1 MPFTFSPAPQQ
12 ELAKSQE
19 AALDRARFPRYG
31 RYLEDFVPGTVF
43 EHPRGFT
50 IDKGVARSFAA
61 AFLHAN
67 PLYLNDEYAKAHGFP
82 TSPVCPQ
89 FVFNLVLS
97 LGVQNDSEKAMANL
111 GYYNARFVRPVYP
124 GDTLRAL
131 TRVHDRR
138 ERGEGKPGIVH
149 IQTLGLNQSDRV
161 VLQYERKIM
170 VPPGGEASDRTHSGP
185 AEIPSFPW
193 EYDAPV
199 EIPITEGPYPTGLT
213 GDKTYLEDFKPGDI
227 VVHEHGRTIT
237 DEHMYWTC
245 LVDNTH
251 PLHTDRVYSTGRAGP
266 MSGEPIVYGGLVFAW
281 LEGLASRDISDN
293 ALWEIGFTE
302 GYHTQPAQSGDTVAA
317 LSRILAVDAGPP
329 GVDAGILTLQLIGVK
344 NVNGPKALEEHGAE
358 LFMKEND
365 KKKLGKEKI
374 PSKIFEIEQRFLVKR
389 RSRSPKQGER

>member
-1 MPFTFSPAPQQ
+1 MPVTFSPPPQK
-12 ELAKSQE
+12 ELAPGRE
-19 AALDRARFPRYG
+19 AIAERARFPRYG

-67 PLYLNDEYAKAHGFP
+67 PLYLNDEYARAHGFP
-82 TSPVCPQ
+82 ASPVCPQ
-89 FVFNLVLS
+89 LVFNLVLS

-111 GYYNARFVRPVYP
+111 GYYNARFLRPVYP

-131 TRVHDRR
+131 TRVHDCR

-149 IQTLGLNQSDRV
+149 IHTLGLNQSDQV

-170 VPPGGEASDRTHSGP
+170 VPPSGKASDKAAAGP
-185 AEIPSFPW
+185 AEAPSFPW
-193 EYDAPV
+193 EAGAAV
-199 EIPITEGPYPTGLT
+199 ELPIGKGPYPTGLT
-213 GDKTYLEDFKPGDI
+213 GDKTYLEDFAPDDI
-227 VVHEHGRTIT
+227 IVHEHGRTIT

-251 PLHTDRVYSTGRAGP
+251 PLHTDRLYSTGLGGP

-281 LEGLASRDISDN
+281 LEGLASRDISEN
-293 ALWEIGFTE
+293 ALWQLGFTE

-317 LSRILAVDAGPP
+317 LSRILAIDPGPP
-329 GVDAGILTLQLIGVK
+329 GLDAGILTLQLIGVK
-344 NVNGPKALEEHGAE
+344 NVSGPQALKEHGAD
-358 LFMKEND
+358 LFIKEND

-374 PSKIFEIEQRFLVKR
+374 SSKIFEIEQQFLLKR
-389 RSRSPKQGER
+389 RSGR